1 MSEVQNLIDNAM
13 INMIV
18 DFETLAALVTRLG
31 IEVVNDKTKPYAA
44 WTDGQSI
51 FLNEYAIT
59 EMNKMKT
66 DTDSNGNTHNVEI
79 TSKELIFVIAHELM
93 HILNETN
100 ERGNRM
106 GILFDDVSPSGKAKH
121 ELWNIATDY
130 EINSLLYFNVNLN
143 SDSNKSISKSV
154 GHKPDWVMFD
164 AKYKDVPAEDI
175 YKELLE
181 QTGMSGGNKG
191 KNGNYSFSVRDGNGM
206 TFTFDPN
213 NDDSNSGNGGQS
225 DGQDNQ
231 DGQNS
236 QDTSNSKGNNSSNDQ
251 SDQEQQNNQNQ
262 KGNSKPKNGTGLRF
276 GLGANVPMID
286 EMTKAEIK
294 AKIGDALQNSSSS
307 SKGIG
312 TGMSAFNRLLDM
324 LFKPQPFDWRR
335 ALTRYIKSFMKENYT
350 WNKPSRAGIANGLI
364 LPSASTTPKLHVAIA
379 VDTSGSI
386 GDRELTLL
394 MNHVFTILSQ
404 FRTFTVDLWCCSTHV
419 HEDTFTV
426 YTSANKSKINQF
438 KIQSDGGT
446 DMSANFPFIEK
457 KYQGRDKPDLLMIF
471 TDGEDRLSGDET
483 TRTKYPVLWLIVDN
497 KEFKKPKYIPGE
509 AYYFNTKDM

>member
-1 MSEVQNLIDNAM
+1 MSDVQNLIDNAM

-59 EMNKMKT
+59 EMNRMKT
-66 DTDSNGNTHNVEI
+66 DTDSNSNKHNVEI

-106 GILFDDVSPSGKAKH
+106 GILFDDVSPRGKAKH
-121 ELWNIATDY
+121 ALWNIATDY
-130 EINSLLYFNVNLN
+130 EINSLLYFNVNL
-143 SDSNKSISKSV
+143 SQDSSRSISKSV

-181 QTGMSGGNKG
+181 QTGMSGDGKG
-191 KNGNYSFSVRDGNGM
+191 KNGNYSFSVNDSSGM
-206 TFTFDPN
+206 TFSFDPNN
-213 NDDSNSGNGGQS
+213 NDDSNSGGGGQS
-225 DGQDNQ
+225 NKKDDNDTSDSDGN
-231 DGQNS
+231 NS
-236 QDTSNSKGNNSSNDQ
+236 QDKQSNQGQDQNGND
-251 SDQEQQNNQNQ
+251 
-262 KGNSKPKNGTGLRF
+262 KPKNGTGLRF
-276 GLGANVPMID
+276 GLGASVPTID

-426 YTSANKSKINQF
+426 YTAANKNKINQF

-497 KEFKKPKYIPGE
+497 KKFEKPKYIPGE
-509 AYYFNTKDM
+509 VYHFDVKDM